1 MKSLVLAAPVSTA
14 ATFRTFDAA
23 MAVSHLIHEDDPLKA
38 RFLPAIAPG
47 FDPALERDCFVLGV
61 KLARSGMGLPDWLR
75 AGPSWARAAAQ
86 NGMKA
91 WQCRAS
97 L

>member
-1 MKSLVLAAPVSTA
+1 LLAAPVSTA
-14 ATFRTFDAA
+14 ATFRVFDAA
-23 MAVSHLIHEDDPLKA
+23 MAVSHLIYEDDPLQA
-38 RFLPAIAPG
+38 RFVPSATPA

-75 AGPSWARAAAQ
+75 AAPSWARAAVQ